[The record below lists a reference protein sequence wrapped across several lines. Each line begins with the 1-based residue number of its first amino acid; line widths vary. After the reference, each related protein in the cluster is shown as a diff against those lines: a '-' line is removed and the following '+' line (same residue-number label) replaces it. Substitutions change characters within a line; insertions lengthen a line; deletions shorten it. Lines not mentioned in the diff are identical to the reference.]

1 MRVYSLAAALVAC
14 SETSFTQHPTDMRTA
29 LSMIRDASEI
39 LEPLLD
45 GGHSTIAGR
54 LAGAFRN
61 IGRES
66 IADEIVNT
74 MQAADY
80 KVRETDPFIAA
91 SPFKF
96 TERPQ
101 SPHANRI
108 RLMWQAMRD
117 TVIASFPEPP
127 KQAPDSETYLQQVE
141 EVYVTDAY
149 HSLSIEGY
157 RVTSGLIEL
166 VRSGDWNPDSNPNDK
181 ANLDTLAAR
190 GYWQAYQAV
199 RDSLTRILNGEN
211 AGDVLR
217 NDHRIWYREM
227 FAPGVV
233 AGIHKP
239 SDLAGYRSS
248 LVFIR
253 RSKHVPPSCE
263 AVPDAMPALFDLLHD
278 EESAAVRVVL
288 GHFFFVYIHPYMDG
302 NGRMGRFLMNAM
314 LASGGYPWTIVPLEK
329 RNEYMEALETASVGQ
344 DIGPFAKLL
353 GGLVQGSIDQNTK
366 RPE

>member
-61 IGRES
+61 IGRKS

-80 KVRETDPFIAA
+80 KIRESDPFIAA
-91 SPFKF
+91 SPFQF

-117 TVIASFPEPP
+117 TVIANFPEPP
-127 KQAPDSETYLQQVE
+127 KQAADAETYLQQVE

-157 RVTSGLIEL
+157 RVTLGLIEL

-233 AGIHKP
+233 AGIHK
-239 SDLAGYRSS
+239 
-248 LVFIR
+248 
-253 RSKHVPPSCE
+253 
-263 AVPDAMPALFDLLHD
+263 
-278 EESAAVRVVL
+278 
-288 GHFFFVYIHPYMDG
+288 
-302 NGRMGRFLMNAM
+302 
-314 LASGGYPWTIVPLEK
+314 
-329 RNEYMEALETASVGQ
+329 
-344 DIGPFAKLL
+344 
-353 GGLVQGSIDQNTK
+353 
-366 RPE
+366 